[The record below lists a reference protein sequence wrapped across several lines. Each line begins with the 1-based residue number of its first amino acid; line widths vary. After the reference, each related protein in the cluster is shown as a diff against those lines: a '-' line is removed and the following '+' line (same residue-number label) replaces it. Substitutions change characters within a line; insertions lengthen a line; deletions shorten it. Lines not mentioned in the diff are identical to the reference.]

1 MIYPVISVE
10 KTGKRIRE
18 ICKRQEICAKEIQ
31 EYMGFSAAQ
40 SVYDWFGGKNLPSVD
55 NLYALSRLLK
65 VPMETLVAASD
76 QEEAGDVYEIA
87 ALPRQGSPKVVMKYR
102 DLLEDSLLISTSLVM

>member
-1 MIYPVISVE
+1 MRYPVISVE

-18 ICKRQEICAKEIQ
+18 ICKRQGICAKEIQ

-40 SVYDWFGGKNLPSVD
+40 SVYDWFRGKNLPSVD

-65 VPMETLVAASD
+65 VTMDMLVVAAD
-76 QEEAGDVYEIA
+76 QGEAGNVCEIA
-87 ALPRQGSPKVVMKYR
+87 ALPRRDSQKVMMKYR
-102 DLLEDSLLISTSLVM
+102 ELLWGSSAS

>member
-1 MIYPVISVE
+1 MRYPVISME

-18 ICKRQEICAKEIQ
+18 ICERQGICAREIQ

-40 SVYDWFGGKNLPSVD
+40 SVYDWFRGKNLPSVD

-65 VPMETLVAASD
+65 VTMDMLVVAAD
-76 QEEAGDVYEIA
+76 QGEGGNVCEIA
-87 ALPRQGSPKVVMKYR
+87 ALPRRGSQKNVMKYR
-102 DLLEDSLLISTSLVM
+102 ELLWGSGVS

>member
-1 MIYPVISVE
+1 MRYPVISVE

-18 ICKRQEICAKEIQ
+18 ICERQGICAKEIQ

-40 SVYDWFGGKNLPSVD
+40 SVYDWFRGKNLPSVD

-65 VPMETLVAASD
+65 VTMEMLVVASD
-76 QEEAGDVYEIA
+76 QEEEGRVCEIA
-87 ALPRQGSPKVVMKYR
+87 VLPRRDRHKIAMKYR
-102 DLLEDSLLISTSLVM
+102 ELLWGSGVS

>member
-1 MIYPVISVE
+1 MRYPVISVE

-18 ICKRQEICAKEIQ
+18 ICERQGICAREIQ

-40 SVYDWFGGKNLPSVD
+40 SVYDWFRGKNLPSVD

-65 VPMETLVAASD
+65 VTMETLVVASD
-76 QEEAGDVYEIA
+76 QEEAWGVCEIA
-87 ALPRQGSPKVVMKYR
+87 VLPRMDRHKIVVKYR
-102 DLLEDSLLISTSLVM
+102 ELLWGSGVS